1 MRAIATAVPFWAL
14 TVHQGLAQQM
24 NPAPPIPESGPSGSS
39 SPAATAAAIDFNW
52 VWISLLIALAAL
64 ASGFSPGG
72 GNRDRRGRKIAQ
84 SRPPSSAAS
93 SC

>member
-64 ASGFSPGG
+64 GLWLFARRRQSG
-72 GNRDRRGRKIAQ
+72 
-84 SRPPSSAAS
+84 PPRS
-93 SC
+93 